1 MHLFLSKNFAQRELI
16 QYKRRVYATA
26 INFPFIMT
34 LVKSN
39 PELEMNMHASLNN
52 SKVIYKIYSS
62 LINSNQEPKKTRR
75 ITNNFL
81 N

>member
-1 MHLFLSKNFAQRELI
+1 MHLFLSKNSAQRELI

-26 INFPFIMT
+26 INFPFIIT
-34 LVKSN
+34 LVKIN

-62 LINSNQEPKKTRR
+62 LINSRA
-75 ITNNFL
+75 
-81 N
+81 